1 MRPGEADPRSGRA
14 RTSRP
19 DAPPGPAPAAPD
31 LSRRAGVGLKAQ
43 HYEAVLAAPAGV
55 GWFEVHAENY
65 MGAGGPP
72 HHYLER
78 IRRDY
83 PLSVHGVGLSIG
95 SHEGL
100 DAAHLARL
108 AALTER
114 YQPAL
119 VSEHLAWSSHHG
131 TFLSDLLPLPCTGE
145 ALARVRAHVD
155 QVQEALGRR
164 VLIENPSTY
173 VAFEHREMSEAEFL
187 RTLLE
192 RTGCGLLLDVNNVYV
207 SAVNQGRCPR
217 ELLRAMPLEHAG
229 EIHLAGHAED
239 RDEGGRRLLVDA
251 HDREVCEEV
260 WDLYAEALARTGPV
274 PTLIEWDREVPGW
287 PVLAAQAE
295 RAERVLRGRSGS
307 PAGTGSA
314 DALAG

>member
-1 MRPGEADPRSGRA
+1 MARS
-14 RTSRP
+14 
-19 DAPPGPAPAAPD
+19 PD
-31 LSRRAGVGLKAQ
+31 LPPRAGVSLKAQ
-43 HYEAVLAAPAGV
+43 HYDAVLAGPARV

-65 MGAGGPP
+65 MGAGGTP

-108 AALTER
+108 KAVTER

-119 VSEHLAWSSHHG
+119 VSEHLAWSSHRG
-131 TFLSDLLPLPCTGE
+131 VFLSDLLPLPCTEE
-145 ALARVRAHVD
+145 ALARVCAHVD
-155 QVQEALGRR
+155 QAQEALGRQ

-173 VAFEHREMSEAEFL
+173 VSFEHGVMSEAEFL
-187 RTLLE
+187 RALLE

-207 SAVNQGRCPR
+207 SAVNRGRSPA
-217 ELLRAMPLEHAG
+217 ELLRAMPLERAG

-239 RDEGGRRLLVDA
+239 RDEEGRRLLVDA

-260 WDLYAEALARTGPV
+260 WRLYAEALAWAGPV
-274 PTLIEWDREVPGW
+274 PTLIEWDNDLPGW

-295 RAERVLRGRSGS
+295 RAERVLLGR
-307 PAGTGSA
+307 TGSTAGAGAA

>member
-1 MRPGEADPRSGRA
+1 MRSGEAEPRSGRA
-14 RTSRP
+14 RSARRAAAP
-19 DAPPGPAPAAPD
+19 APPELPP
-31 LSRRAGVGLKAQ
+31 RAGVSLKAQ

-95 SHEGL
+95 SHAGL

-108 AALTER
+108 EALTGR

-119 VSEHLAWSSHHG
+119 VSEHLAWSSHRG
-131 TFLSDLLPLPCTGE
+131 VFLGDLLPLPCTGE
-145 ALARVRAHVD
+145 ALLRVCAHVD
-155 QVQEALGRR
+155 QVQETLGRR

-192 RTGCGLLLDVNNVYV
+192 RSGCGLLLDVNNVHV
-207 SAVNQGRCPR
+207 SAVNQGRSPR
-217 ELLRAMPLEHAG
+217 ELLHALPLEHAG

-260 WDLYAEALARTGPV
+260 WRLYAEALALTGPV
-274 PTLIEWDREVPGW
+274 PTLIEWDNELPGW
-287 PVLAAQAE
+287 PVLAAQAQ
-295 RAERVLRGRSGS
+295 RAERVLLGLRGTAAA
-307 PAGTGSA
+307 AGPV

>member
-1 MRPGEADPRSGRA
+1 MRL
-14 RTSRP
+14 
-19 DAPPGPAPAAPD
+19 PAASMPE
-31 LSRRAGVGLKAQ
+31 LPPRAGVSLKAQ

-78 IRRDY
+78 VRRDY

-95 SHEGL
+95 SHAGL

-108 AALTER
+108 EALIGR

-119 VSEHLAWSSHHG
+119 VSEHLAWSSHRG
-131 TFLSDLLPLPCTGE
+131 VFLGDLLPLPCTEE
-145 ALARVRAHVD
+145 ALLRVCAHVD
-155 QVQEALGRR
+155 QVQEALRRR

-192 RTGCGLLLDVNNVYV
+192 RTGCGLLLDVNNAYV
-207 SAVNQGRCPR
+207 SAVNQGRSPR
-217 ELLRAMPLEHAG
+217 ELLHALPLEHAG

-260 WDLYAEALARTGPV
+260 WRLYAEVLALTGPV
-274 PTLIEWDREVPGW
+274 PTLIEWDNELPGW

-295 RAERVLRGRSGS
+295 RAERVLLGRSGS
-307 PAGTGSA
+307 AAGAGSA